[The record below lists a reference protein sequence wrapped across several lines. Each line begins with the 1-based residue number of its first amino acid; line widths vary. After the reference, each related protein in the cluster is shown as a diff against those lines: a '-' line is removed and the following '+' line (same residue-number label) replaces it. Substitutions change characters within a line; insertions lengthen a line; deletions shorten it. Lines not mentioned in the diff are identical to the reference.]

1 MKVRTRCF
9 ELCAHHCR
17 IKDGHRGI
25 CAVRENRKGVLYS
38 LVYGWL
44 VAEHVDPIEKNPY
57 FMFCLEVFHISYP
70 LLAAIFV
77 WVHYPGKQAC

>member
-1 MKVRTRCF
+1 MHEAQFYRKSKDDEVKNEVFC

-44 VAEHVDPIEKNPY
+44 VEHVDPIEKKP
-57 FMFCLEVFHISYP
+57 LFHVLP
-70 LLAAIFV
+70 
-77 WVHYPGKQAC
+77 